1 MSTSNKSERLAG
13 KVAIVTG
20 ASRGIG
26 AAIASQLAGAGAR
39 VVLAARKQETLDE
52 VAASIRE
59 AGGEAL
65 AVAAHMGQ
73 DDGRAELVARAI
85 EHFGQVDVLVNNA
98 ATNPHF
104 GPMMT
109 CDWGAFRKTFE
120 VNLEGY
126 FGMTRE
132 VVTHLAARKAPG
144 SIINVASVAG
154 IRGAPM
160 QGVYG
165 MTKAAVVSMTQT
177 LALELG
183 SSGVRVNAIA
193 PGLIETR
200 FASALTTNPQILG
213 QILTRTAAGR
223 VGQPD
228 EIASAAVYLASDEST
243 YMTGHVMVIDGG
255 LTLS

>member
-1 MSTSNKSERLAG
+1 
-13 KVAIVTG
+13 VA
-20 ASRGIG
+20 
-26 AAIASQLAGAGAR
+26 
-39 VVLAARKQETLDE
+39 
-52 VAASIRE
+52 
-59 AGGEAL
+59 
-65 AVAAHMGQ
+65 
-73 DDGRAELVARAI
+73 
-85 EHFGQVDVLVNNA
+85 HFGKVDVLVNNA

-104 GPMMT
+104 GPMMS

-132 VVTHLAARKAPG
+132 VVNHLASRKAPG
-144 SIINVASVAG
+144 SIINVTSVAG
-154 IRGAPM
+154 LRAAPL

-165 MTKAAVVSMTQT
+165 MTKAAVISMTQT

-183 SSGVRVNAIA
+183 AAGVRVNAIA

-200 FASALTTNPQILG
+200 FASTLTNNAHILN
-213 QILTRTAAGR
+213 QVLTRTAVNR

-228 EIASAAVYLASDEST
+228 EIASAAVYLASDESS

-255 LTLS
+255 MTLS

>member
-1 MSTSNKSERLAG
+1 MEAGPQRLAG
-13 KVAIVTG
+13 KVAIITG

-26 AAIASQLAGAGAR
+26 AAIATQLSAAGAK
-39 VVLAARKQETLDE
+39 VVLAARKPEALEE
-52 VAASIRE
+52 VAAQIRA

-65 AVAAHMGQ
+65 AVPAHMGQ
-73 DDGRAELVARAI
+73 DEGRAELVARAVA
-85 EHFGQVDVLVNNA
+85 HFGQVDVLVNNA

-104 GPMMT
+104 GPMMS

-132 VVTHLAARKAPG
+132 VVNHLAARKAPG
-144 SIINVASVAG
+144 SIINVTSVAG
-154 IRGAPM
+154 LRAAPL

-165 MTKAAVVSMTQT
+165 MTKAAVISMTQT
-177 LALELG
+177 LAIELG
-183 SSGVRVNAIA
+183 GAGVRVNAIA

-200 FASALTTNPQILG
+200 FASTLTNNAHILN
-213 QILTRTAAGR
+213 QILTRTAVGR

-228 EIASAAVYLASDEST
+228 EIASAAVYLASDESS

-255 LTLS
+255 MTLS

>member
-1 MSTSNKSERLAG
+1 MSTETKSTRLQG

-26 AAIASQLAGAGAR
+26 AAIATHLAAAGAR
-39 VVLAARKQETLDE
+39 VVLAARKLEGLEE
-52 VAASIRE
+52 VAAQIR
-59 AGGEAL
+59 ASGGDAL
-65 AVAAHMGQ
+65 AVSAHMGQ
-73 DDGRAELVARAI
+73 DEGRAELVRRAVD
-85 EHFGQVDVLVNNA
+85 HFGQVDVLVNNP

-132 VVTHLAARKAPG
+132 VVTHLGARKAPG
-144 SIINVASVAG
+144 SIINVTSVAG
-154 IRGAPM
+154 IRAAPL

-183 SSGVRVNAIA
+183 GVGVRVNAIA

-200 FASALTTNPQILG
+200 FASALTSNPEILKQIVS
-213 QILTRTAAGR
+213 RTAGGR

-228 EIASAAVYLASDEST
+228 EIATAAVYLASDESS

-255 LTLS
+255 MTLS